1 MSRSIKETIL
11 LMSNWLWVGRLES
24 ISKDLL
30 ELDRVVRL
38 AILVFV
44 SNFSWR
50 SLILTL
56 FMNAF
61 RIYLFASLLSILIP
75 LPSYRYYLYSGVIF
89 LALFTAIYEV
99 VEEILIVMTR
109 VQMHLYTYSLPLGA
123 FQKLL
128 GISLG
133 SSIWAVLTVLPYV
146 VVIIASHDPAGV
158 AMVPLIFLAIIFV
171 SASLG
176 GVIGSMVIS
185 IRRRWIYTILSA
197 IIADLGIR
205 LSTTLYPI
213 DAIPEIF
220 RVLAMINPIT
230 YFANMFHM
238 VFGVDPRLLLDPSL
252 SIPILVSLSIS
263 LITTQ
268 HLILRRSWEG
278 GRF

>member
-1 MSRSIKETIL
+1 MVSRSIKETIL
-11 LMSNWLWVGRLES
+11 LGRFES
-24 ISKDLL
+24 ISKGFL
-30 ELDRVVRL
+30 ELDRVARL
-38 AILVFV
+38 AILIFV

-133 SSIWAVLTVLPYV
+133 SSLWAVLTVLPYV

-158 AMVPLIFLAIIFV
+158 AMVPLIFFAIIFV

-185 IRRRWIYTILSA
+185 IKRRWIYTILSV

-268 HLILRRSWEG
+268 LLILRRFSEG